1 MASGSV
7 GEISRRLDTA
17 DSYRPTS
24 LPCFASAM
32 AAFRA
37 SRQRYEEEAPI
48 SNRRSKRVLPTM
60 LVKTEAYGRSVGST
74 LVFGDI
80 IVEVKFGGL

>member
-1 MASGSV
+1 
-7 GEISRRLDTA
+7 
-17 DSYRPTS
+17 
-24 LPCFASAM
+24 M

-48 SNRRSKRVLPTM
+48 SNRRSKRVLPAM